1 MFNYDNFILFLSFL
15 KLCWPIFPKSKAKV
29 MASVLHTLLVEWY
42 ASSSHT
48 ITEQLLISIIAAISR
63 IIEKKIGWTGP
74 LQII

>member
-1 MFNYDNFILFLSFL
+1 
-15 KLCWPIFPKSKAKV
+15 

-63 IIEKKIGWTGP
+63 IIEKKNRLDGTSADHLVQLP
-74 LQII
+74 AQKKA